1 MASGSANEVAKA
13 INSFNRHSTNDQ
25 RLLLA
30 VMEDYF
36 TSTEDP
42 DEDQL
47 LENEAGKLCKG
58 AVAHGDYFF

>member
-1 MASGSANEVAKA
+1 MASDSANEVAKA
-13 INSFNRHSTNDQ
+13 INSFNRYSTNDQ
-25 RLLLA
+25 RTLLA

-47 LENEAGKLCKG
+47 LENEAGKLC
-58 AVAHGDYFF
+58 

>member
-1 MASGSANEVAKA
+1 MAGDSANEVAKA
-13 INSFNRHSTNDQ
+13 INSFNRYSTNDQ
-25 RLLLA
+25 QSLVV

-47 LENEAGKLCKG
+47 LENETGKLC
-58 AVAHGDYFF
+58 